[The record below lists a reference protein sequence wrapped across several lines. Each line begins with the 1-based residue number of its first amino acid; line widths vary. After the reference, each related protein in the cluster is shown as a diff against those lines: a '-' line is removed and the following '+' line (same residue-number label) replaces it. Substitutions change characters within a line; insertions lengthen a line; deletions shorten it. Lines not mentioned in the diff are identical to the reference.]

1 RPPLSS
7 PVCSDG
13 HPQVCVWPEDSAFLP
28 EVVEMADR
36 VAEAT
41 RDVMGVPE
49 RFVQY
54 GVGDYD
60 IINSFQFAAPGS
72 GRWFT
77 AGDLASTVVN
87 AQTAPDFC
95 ESASQDQQ
103 DERTRQ
109 IHELLYWLQ
118 THAYG

>member
-1 RPPLSS
+1 SSKSLTRVAATGIAVPIAVMIVLLLVSPTGLVVHRPPLSS

-77 AGDLASTVVN
+77 AG
-87 AQTAPDFC
+87 
-95 ESASQDQQ
+95 
-103 DERTRQ
+103 
-109 IHELLYWLQ
+109 
-118 THAYG
+118 